1 MISLGHCNLPDHL
14 ALVVE
19 LARRMPSLAATAFD
33 TVCSEAWWGDETI
46 NLISGQPG
54 RTNEVLGTSYL
65 MVTDQGVYLNGQN
78 GP

>member
-1 MISLGHCNLPDHL
+1 
-14 ALVVE
+14 
-19 LARRMPSLAATAFD
+19 MPSLAATAFD
-33 TVCSEAWWGDETI
+33 TVCSEASWGYETI

-65 MVTDQGVYLNGQN
+65 MVTDQGVYLNDQN